1 VPALDDSLPMSR
13 FLLHHIH
20 QAHEC
25 PAAFAAWRGFAS
37 PLRRRA
43 TIGSCLSGG
52 HEIWWELEAASEDEA
67 LRHLPGYVADRTKA
81 IRVSHVHVP

>member
-1 VPALDDSLPMSR
+1 M
-13 FLLHHIH
+13 H
-20 QAHEC
+20 QANEC

-67 LRHLPGYVADRTKA
+67 LGRLPGYVADRTKA
-81 IRVSHVHVP
+81 IRVSQVQIP